1 MKNVDLLISPCPND
15 TFVFHAMIHSLV
27 DTMGMK
33 FEATFLDIDQL
44 NAAAKSAPSDS
55 RMVIKLSCAALAQD
69 RVSGSFGVLPSG
81 GAMGR
86 GNGPLLV
93 SRRKIYRDEL
103 PFARIAIPGVDT
115 TANKLMETL
124 FPDARDKTT
133 YLFSDI
139 ASVVMDNEVDA
150 GVLIHE
156 GRFTYSKLGLRLV
169 ADLGQLWDER
179 FDLPIPLGAIAVGN
193 GFDPQ
198 TARDIGRII
207 RSSVAYAMANPMAS
221 MDFVRSH
228 ARELEAEVL
237 RKHISYFVNEYT
249 LDMGVAGR
257 HAIRTLLGEE
267 SSAKIKFIEQ

>member
-1 MKNVDLLISPCPND
+1 MENVDLLISPCPND

-33 FEATFLDIDQL
+33 FNATFLDIDQL
-44 NAAAKSAPSDS
+44 NGVAKSAPEDS
-55 RMVIKLSCAALAQD
+55 KEVIKVSCAVLGQ
-69 RVSGSFGVLPSG
+69 VSGRFGVLPSG

-93 SRRKIYRDEL
+93 SRRRIYPDEL
-103 PFARIAIPGVDT
+103 SDVKIAIPGVDT
-115 TANKLMETL
+115 TANHLMEIL
-124 FPDARDKTT
+124 LPDAHNKTT

-139 ASVVMDNEVDA
+139 APAIMDNQVDA

-156 GRFTYSKLGLRLV
+156 GRFTYSKLGLRLI

-179 FDLPIPLGAIAVGN
+179 FDLPIPLGAIVVGN
-193 GFDPQ
+193 GFDHQ
-198 TARDIGRII
+198 TARNIGRVI

-228 ARELEAEVL
+228 ARELEGEVL
-237 RKHISYFVNEYT
+237 NKHISYFVNEYT
-249 LDMGVAGR
+249 LNMGVAGR
-257 HAIRTLLGEE
+257 HAIHTLLGEE
-267 SSAKIKFIEQ
+267 SRTQIKFIEQ